1 MAARDR
7 TLDPWPQTSVAAEFG
22 LPALDGLLP
31 RAWRSDAALLQ
42 QAHAGTRAASDEL
55 VRRLLP
61 QAHAVAWRLTGNR
74 ADAED
79 VVQEA
84 FCRLWQHA
92 PRFEP
97 RASVSTWFLTIVRN
111 LCMDRFRREVER
123 ADPSVLD
130 DLVDPAA
137 TPEQHWLAG
146 VRSAR
151 LHDALERLPA
161 RQRSALMM
169 WAWEECDI
177 AAIARELGLAENAVH
192 QLLFRARARLKTLL
206 SGGDAHD

>member
-151 LHDALERLPA
+151 LHASAASRKSDCAQCADDVGVGRMRHRSHCTRAGAGRKCSPSTVVPGPDPA
-161 RQRSALMM
+161 Q
-169 WAWEECDI
+169 DP
-177 AAIARELGLAENAVH
+177 AV
-192 QLLFRARARLKTLL
+192 RRGRT
-206 SGGDAHD
+206 

>member
-1 MAARDR
+1 VLGD
-7 TLDPWPQTSVAAEFG
+7 
-22 LPALDGLLP
+22 LLP
-31 RAWRSDAALLQ
+31 RNWRSDAALLL
-42 QAHAGTRAASDEL
+42 QAHAGARTASDEL
-55 VRRLLP
+55 VGRLLP
-61 QAHAVAWRLTGNR
+61 QAHALAWRLTGNR

-84 FCRLWQHA
+84 FCRLWQNA

-97 RASVSTWFLTIVRN
+97 RASVATWFLTIVRN

-123 ADPSVLD
+123 ADSSALD

-146 VRSAR
+146 VRSAQ
-151 LHDALERLPA
+151 LHEALGRLPP
-161 RQRSALMM
+161 RQRRALMM
-169 WAWEECDI
+169 WAWDECDI
-177 AAIARELGLAENAVH
+177 GAIAHELGLAENAVH
-192 QLLFRARARLKTLL
+192 QLLFRARARLKALL

>member
-1 MAARDR
+1 MKPLAG
-7 TLDPWPQTSVAAEFG
+7 EFG
-22 LPALDGLLP
+22 LPALGGLLP
-31 RAWRSDAALLQ
+31 HSWRSDSALLE
-42 QAHAGTRAASDEL
+42 QAHGGARIAAEEL

-61 QAHAVAWRLTGNR
+61 QAHSLAWRLTGNR

-151 LHDALERLPA
+151 LHEALGRLPP

-169 WAWEECDI
+169 WAWEERDI
-177 AAIARELGLAENAVH
+177 ATIAHELELAENAVH
-192 QLLFRARARLKTLL
+192 QLLFRARARLKILL
-206 SGGDAHD
+206 SEGDAHD